1 MKDEDGFVYIVD
13 RKKDVIISGGENI
26 SSPEIED
33 VLFQHEAIEECA
45 VIGVPHPKWGETP
58 KALVVLRAGQK
69 LMEEE
74 VLTFCRSRLAHF
86 KCPTSVDFLESL
98 PRTATGKLQ
107 KYRLREEYWGEKRRV
122 N

>member
-1 MKDEDGFVYIVD
+1 MD

-69 LMEEE
+69 LTDEE

-86 KCPTSVDFLESL
+86 KCPTSVEFLESL